1 VRHHGVGELLGAVK
15 APEDGEGLVVRVF
28 EAYNSSGVGT
38 LKAPFRVAEAVSLDI
53 LEEEVVPRQIEV
65 NDNTVRFSYR
75 PREVIT
81 LLLRP
86 SR

>member
-1 VRHHGVGELLGAVK
+1 MLA
-15 APEDGEGLVVRVF
+15 A
-28 EAYNSSGVGT
+28 S
-38 LKAPFRVAEAVSLDI
+38 FRVAEAVSLDI

-65 NDNTVRFSYR
+65 NGNIVRFSYR
-75 PREVIT
+75 PREIIT

>member
-1 VRHHGVGELLGAVK
+1 MNRAGMDESMARLTSQALEHRTLLVLA
-15 APEDGEGLVVRVF
+15 A
-28 EAYNSSGVGT
+28 S
-38 LKAPFRVAEAVSLDI
+38 FRVAEAVSLDI

-75 PREVIT
+75 PREIIT

>member
-1 VRHHGVGELLGAVK
+1 MNWAGMDESMVRLTSQALEHRTLLMLA
-15 APEDGEGLVVRVF
+15 A
-28 EAYNSSGVGT
+28 S
-38 LKAPFRVAEAVSLDI
+38 FRVAEAVSLDI

-65 NDNTVRFSYR
+65 NGNIVRFSHR
-75 PREVIT
+75 PREIIT